1 MVPRIPGE
9 PPDKELSPGQLHDR
23 FSDVVNLS
31 VAQME
36 SFIQS
41 DYNRAYLERNS
52 DMSQPGNKPIE
63 DVIRLANTPRDEW
76 RDVDDGF
83 NEVEQAREMLNFNRR
98 NLGAIRANGLGKN
111 TLHGDLDDMTMIEAA
126 SIRWGVDPDSDIE
139 WD

>member
-1 MVPRIPGE
+1 MVPRIPDE

-52 DMSQPGNKPIE
+52 DMSQPGNQPIE
-63 DVIRLANTPRDEW
+63 DVIRLATTPKDEW

-98 NLGAIRANGLGKN
+98 NLGAIRTNGLGKN
-111 TLHGDLDDMTMIEAA
+111 TLPGDLDDMTMIEAA